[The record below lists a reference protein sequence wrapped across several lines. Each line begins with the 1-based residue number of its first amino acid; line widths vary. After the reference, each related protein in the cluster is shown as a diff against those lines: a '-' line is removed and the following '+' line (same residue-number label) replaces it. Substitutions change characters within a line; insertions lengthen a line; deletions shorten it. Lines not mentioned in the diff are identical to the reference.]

1 MICYEYINDYIRKT
15 IKKNEGFLAE
25 LEEFAKENHVP
36 IVHPEVASL
45 LRVIGL
51 TLRPSRVLEVGT
63 AIGYSAILFST
74 FLEPGGRIDTIDRY
88 ELMLEKARANVKKA
102 GLQDVINIIE
112 GDALEVLK
120 CLEHKYDM
128 IFWMPQRPV
137 SGVSPGMS
145 EAFKKRR
152 SSHIRQYFVQGMLQ
166 KTNLW

>member
-88 ELMLEKARANVKKA
+88 ELMLEKARANVKKP
-102 GLQDVINIIE
+102 DFR
-112 GDALEVLK
+112 
-120 CLEHKYDM
+120 M
-128 IFWMPQRPV
+128 
-137 SGVSPGMS
+137 
-145 EAFKKRR
+145 
-152 SSHIRQYFVQGMLQ
+152 
-166 KTNLW
+166 

>member
-1 MICYEYINDYIRKT
+1 
-15 IKKNEGFLAE
+15 
-25 LEEFAKENHVP
+25 
-36 IVHPEVASL
+36 
-45 LRVIGL
+45 
-51 TLRPSRVLEVGT
+51 VGT

-128 IFWMPQRPV
+128 IFWMPPKA
-137 SGVSPGMS
+137 SI
-145 EAFKKRR
+145 R
-152 SSHIRQYFVQGMLQ
+152 SFSRNV
-166 KTNLW
+166 

>member
-1 MICYEYINDYIRKT
+1 VTIENEKIIVRILHNPHIFIIPIIQEWIKMICYEYINDYIRKT
-15 IKKNEGFLAE
+15 IKKTKVLAE

-88 ELMLEKARANVKKA
+88 ELMLEKPEPMLKKP
-102 GLQDVINIIE
+102 DFR
-112 GDALEVLK
+112 
-120 CLEHKYDM
+120 M
-128 IFWMPQRPV
+128 
-137 SGVSPGMS
+137 
-145 EAFKKRR
+145 
-152 SSHIRQYFVQGMLQ
+152 
-166 KTNLW
+166 